1 MTVPSSQRHT
11 KKIRLPQRK
20 KKQSERKKR
29 PPPEN
34 SHWLGFCQRVRM
46 SVWAK
51 KLWKKSY
58 RRAGFTV
65 EKVDQTWQ
73 QVSAGMMWKLELKS
87 EGEAG
92 AAVVSGC
99 MFMWSSGVYKNVLN
113 AIMEDG
119 EATVLGLR
127 RSKPL
132 FFSLGGSFS
141 YSKQPHKRLP
151 VSLATSPSD
160 LGPFISLPSLS
171 MTCPHQGSYK
181 ISPFPMKHQQ
191 TFWRV
196 WLSPR
201 WISGVST
208 PPPPTLSSLIPTSPP
223 HPPIHPPSHPP
234 LSLSLSSANTTPLW
248 ANLRSSTSPVTGSGH
263 GNTERDKGRAAEE
276 GETCTKPFSWRSQ
289 CRWWE
294 EDALRAAGGAWYGFH
309 RSVLLKL
316 CSLRLVV
323 DCVEKKKTS
332 VCW

>member
-51 KLWKKSY
+51 KLWEKSY

-208 PPPPTLSSLIPTSPP
+208 PPPQLFPP
-223 HPPIHPPSHPP
+223 LFPPPPPIHPSTHRATHP
-234 LSLSLSSANTTPLW
+234 SLSLSPPPTPPLCGRTSDPQHLLW
-248 ANLRSSTSPVTGSGH
+248 RAVVTETQSETRGEPLRRG
-263 GNTERDKGRAAEE
+263 KRALSH
-276 GETCTKPFSWRSQ
+276 F
-289 CRWWE
+289 
-294 EDALRAAGGAWYGFH
+294 LGGA
-309 RSVLLKL
+309 S
-316 CSLRLVV
+316 VV
-323 DCVEKKKTS
+323 DGKRMHCGLLEEPDMDSTGQS
-332 VCW
+332 C

>member
-1 MTVPSSQRHT
+1 
-11 KKIRLPQRK
+11 
-20 KKQSERKKR
+20 
-29 PPPEN
+29 
-34 SHWLGFCQRVRM
+34 M

-208 PPPPTLSSLIPTSPP
+208 PPPNSFLPYSHLPP

>member
-1 MTVPSSQRHT
+1 
-11 KKIRLPQRK
+11 
-20 KKQSERKKR
+20 
-29 PPPEN
+29 
-34 SHWLGFCQRVRM
+34 
-46 SVWAK
+46 
-51 KLWKKSY
+51 
-58 RRAGFTV
+58 
-65 EKVDQTWQ
+65 
-73 QVSAGMMWKLELKS
+73 
-87 EGEAG
+87 
-92 AAVVSGC
+92 
-99 MFMWSSGVYKNVLN
+99 
-113 AIMEDG
+113 MEDG

-208 PPPPTLSSLIPTSPP
+208 PPPPPPLSSLIPTSP
-223 HPPIHPPSHPP
+223 
-234 LSLSLSSANTTPLW
+234 LSSTNTTPLW

-263 GNTERDKGRAAEE
+263 GNTEQDKGRAAEE

-289 CRWWE
+289 CCWWE

-309 RSVLLKL
+309 RSVLLNSACSGCVRKICFCSETLCEFLLLHLLRSQTFL
-316 CSLRLVV
+316 CSHWEEECGRLALDLNYFLGIIICRVMQMYLWMN
-323 DCVEKKKTS
+323 DLSHTS
-332 VCW
+332 VVMLHIAFD

>member
-1 MTVPSSQRHT
+1 
-11 KKIRLPQRK
+11 
-20 KKQSERKKR
+20 
-29 PPPEN
+29 
-34 SHWLGFCQRVRM
+34 
-46 SVWAK
+46 
-51 KLWKKSY
+51 
-58 RRAGFTV
+58 
-65 EKVDQTWQ
+65 
-73 QVSAGMMWKLELKS
+73 
-87 EGEAG
+87 
-92 AAVVSGC
+92 
-99 MFMWSSGVYKNVLN
+99 
-113 AIMEDG
+113 MEDG

-132 FFSLGGSFS
+132 FFFFFFSLGGSFS

-208 PPPPTLSSLIPTSPP
+208 PLSSLIPTSPT
-223 HPPIHPPSHPP
+223 PPF
-234 LSLSLSSANTTPLW
+234 SSANTTPLW
-248 ANLRSSTSPVTGSGH
+248 VNLRSSTSPVTGSGH
-263 GNTERDKGRAAEE
+263 GNTERDEGRAAEE

-289 CRWWE
+289 CCWWE

-309 RSVLLKL
+309 RSVLLKSAHFALRGL
-316 CSLRLVV
+316 CLENQLLLRNSVSCCCCSSGRLNFLCRLSEQVSGCSAVDFYHHFFKFFLFLRLFMNERFQWHTFMRSAVIVV
-323 DCVEKKKTS
+323 RHSCPLVKEKSQKTGK
-332 VCW
+332 

>member
-1 MTVPSSQRHT
+1 
-11 KKIRLPQRK
+11 
-20 KKQSERKKR
+20 
-29 PPPEN
+29 
-34 SHWLGFCQRVRM
+34 
-46 SVWAK
+46 
-51 KLWKKSY
+51 
-58 RRAGFTV
+58 
-65 EKVDQTWQ
+65 
-73 QVSAGMMWKLELKS
+73 
-87 EGEAG
+87 
-92 AAVVSGC
+92 
-99 MFMWSSGVYKNVLN
+99 
-113 AIMEDG
+113 MEDG

-132 FFSLGGSFS
+132 SFFFLLGGSFS

-208 PPPPTLSSLIPTSPP
+208 PPPPPLPFHPYSHLPTSPP
-223 HPPIHPPSHPP
+223 PTPP
-234 LSLSLSSANTTPLW
+234 LSW

-263 GNTERDKGRAAEE
+263 GNTELDKGRAAEE

-309 RSVLLKL
+309 RSVLLNSACL
-316 CSLRLVV
+316 DVLR
-323 DCVEKKKTS
+323 KTS
-332 VCW
+332 FCSHCMCFLLLHFFKSGTFSADIQMTVRMLSTV

>member
-1 MTVPSSQRHT
+1 
-11 KKIRLPQRK
+11 
-20 KKQSERKKR
+20 
-29 PPPEN
+29 
-34 SHWLGFCQRVRM
+34 
-46 SVWAK
+46 
-51 KLWKKSY
+51 
-58 RRAGFTV
+58 
-65 EKVDQTWQ
+65 
-73 QVSAGMMWKLELKS
+73 
-87 EGEAG
+87 
-92 AAVVSGC
+92 
-99 MFMWSSGVYKNVLN
+99 
-113 AIMEDG
+113 MEDG

-132 FFSLGGSFS
+132 FFFSLGGSFS

-208 PPPPTLSSLIPTSPP
+208 PFLPY
-223 HPPIHPPSHPP
+223 SHLPP
-234 LSLSLSSANTTPLW
+234 LLRQHHPSLGEPQILNISSDGQWSRKHRARQGESRW
-248 ANLRSSTSPVTGSGH
+248 GG
-263 GNTERDKGRAAEE
+263 GNV
-276 GETCTKPFSWRSQ
+276 CTKPFSWRSQ

-309 RSVLLKL
+309 RSVLLTLLALLLWMCWENQLLFRNIASASAAGLVEVSKF
-316 CSLRLVV
+316 SL
-323 DCVEKKKTS
+323 
-332 VCW
+332 